1 MTEKKSS
8 KKAALDAYLKEAR
21 TWETDKVIASEKSK
35 RLAWRIA
42 ILGLL
47 LSIASVA
54 AVLLL
59 TPLKTVEPFVVRV
72 DNTTG
77 IVDVVKTLKGG
88 STTYDEAVNKYFV
101 QRYVRARE
109 GYNREI
115 ADSTYIEVG
124 LMSSPNEAQ
133 RYYDFFNPT
142 NAQSPLNVYRD
153 YAKVRITVKSVSFIN
168 NKVALVRYVR
178 AVDRPPDKPQLSHW
192 AATVSY
198 QYVGAPMSE
207 TDRAVNPLGFQV
219 TDYRSDP
226 ESLTAVEG
234 QRQARVEPT
243 LAPAP
248 DQPAS
253 EPWAAPPAPSAAPA
267 VQDAPAGQATNQ

>member
-1 MTEKKSS
+1 MSEKKQSP
-8 KKAALDAYLKEAR
+8 KAALDAYLKEAR
-21 TWETDKVIASEKSK
+21 TWETDKVIESEKSK
-35 RLAWRIA
+35 RLAWRVATLCLGVAIA
-42 ILGLL
+42 
-47 LSIASVA
+47 AVA
-54 AVLLL
+54 AVVLL

-72 DNTTG
+72 DNSTG

-109 GYNREI
+109 GYNREL
-115 ADSTYIEVG
+115 ADSTYVEVG

-142 NAQSPLNVYRD
+142 NPQSPLNVYRD
-153 YAKVRITVKSVSFIN
+153 YAKVRITIKSVSFIN

-192 AATVSY
+192 AATVSF
-198 QYVGAPMSE
+198 QFVGAPMSE
-207 TDRAVNPLGFQV
+207 TDRGVNPLGFQV

-243 LAPAP
+243 LATPP
-248 DQPAS
+248 DLPAS
-253 EPWAAPPAPSAAPA
+253 EPWATPPASAAPTG
-267 VQDAPAGQATNQ
+267 PASADQATNQ